1 MVEVNVTYDG
11 GLRCRAQHGPSGVV
25 LTTDAPKDN
34 MGKGEAFSPTDLVAT
49 ALATCIAT
57 TMAIVANRKGYD
69 LPQMTVHVEKHM
81 TSAPPRRIERLP
93 VVVTIPLPQDHADRE
108 LLESAA
114 RGCPVHR
121 SLHPDVQ
128 SPIEFVWNG

>member
-11 GLRCRAQHGPSGVV
+11 GLRCRAQHGPSGTV

-69 LPQMTVHVEKHM
+69 LPPMTVHVEKHM

-93 VVVTIPLPQDHADRE
+93 VVVTIPLPKDHPDRE
-108 LLESAA
+108 LLESAG

-128 SPIEFVWNG
+128 APIEFVWNG

>member
-69 LPQMTVHVEKHM
+69 LPAMTVHVEKHM
-81 TSAPPRRIERLP
+81 TAAPPRRIERLP

-128 SPIEFVWNG
+128 APIEFVWNG